1 MTSTPQMTTRAPSTS
16 YESCNQHLQPFTR
29 RSLPTGPT
37 PVAGSHS
44 THKPCERGGKVSLRP
59 RTRSPLEEAISTCSS
74 SRYYSSTSRHSLRT
88 VERHLGEPGAL
99 DHVLHLL

>member
-44 THKPCERGGKVSLRP
+44 THKPCERGGKVSP
-59 RTRSPLEEAISTCSS
+59 GSRTRSPLEEAISTCSS
-74 SRYYSSTSRHSLRT
+74 SRHCFYFADIPLRT

-99 DHVLHLL
+99 